1 MVRRMDNLRFLADID
16 GVVLRRDALA
26 AGATDGDLRRACR
39 AGVLVRIRHGVYSLK
54 EVWEARTLEERH
66 LLLSRMAYEFA
77 RADVVLS
84 HVSAALIHGAPLW
97 DLSLTEVHLTRT
109 DRKAGRREGG
119 VVQHRGRLRK
129 GDVVT
134 VDGRQVTSPT
144 RTALDLTTLTD
155 LEHALPA
162 MDHFLRTGQTSK
174 EQLREGAAA
183 IARWSNT
190 LGTDLVVNFAD
201 GRRESL
207 AESRTAVM
215 LIGTGKPAPEPN
227 FKIRDRY
234 GNVLWRVDFAWPELG
249 VFLEF
254 DGKVKYQ
261 KFLKEGED
269 VTDAVL
275 REKKREEQICARTGW
290 RCIRLTWA
298 DLARPAET
306 IRYVI
311 SVLEG
316 GPIHR

>member
-1 MVRRMDNLRFLADID
+1 MDNLRFLADVD
-16 GVVLRRDALA
+16 GVVLRRDVVA
-26 AGATDGDLRRACR
+26 AGATDADLRRARR

-54 EVWEARTLEERH
+54 EAWEARTREDRH
-66 LLLSRMAYEFA
+66 LLLSSLAYDFA

-84 HVSAALIHGAPLW
+84 HVSAAVVHGAPLW
-97 DLSLTEVHLTRT
+97 DVSLQEVHLTRT
-109 DRKAGRREGG
+109 DGKAGRRENG
-119 VVQHRGRLRK
+119 VVQHRGRIRE
-129 GDVVT
+129 GDVAT
-134 VDGRQVTSPT
+134 VEGRRVTSPT
-144 RTALDLTTLTD
+144 RTALDLTTIMD

-162 MDHFLRTGQTSK
+162 MDHFLHTGLTSK
-174 EQLREGAAA
+174 EQLRAGAREMAH
-183 IARWSNT
+183 WSNT

-215 LIGTGKPAPEPN
+215 LLGTGKPAPEPN

-306 IRYVI
+306 IRYIV

>member
-1 MVRRMDNLRFLADID
+1 MDNLAFLADVD
-16 GVVLRRDALA
+16 GIVLRRDVIM
-26 AGATDGDLRRACR
+26 AGGTDTDLRRACR
-39 AGVLVRIRHGVYSLK
+39 AGQLVRIRHGAYASR
-54 EVWEARTLEERH
+54 EMWEARTREARH
-66 LLLSRMAYEFA
+66 LLLSRLAYEFA
-77 RADVVLS
+77 RTEVALS
-84 HVSAALIHGAPLW
+84 HVSAAVIHGAPLW
-97 DLSLTEVHLTRT
+97 DLSLLEVHLTRT
-109 DRKAGRREGG
+109 DRKAGRREVG

-129 GDVVT
+129 RDVVL
-134 VDGRQVTSPT
+134 VEGIKVTSPT

-174 EQLREGAAA
+174 DQLRTSARDM
-183 IARWSNT
+183 ARWSNT
-190 LGTDLVVNFAD
+190 LGTDLVINFAD

-207 AESRTAVM
+207 AESRCAVM
-215 LIGTGKPAPEPN
+215 LIGTGKPAPVPN
-227 FKIRDRY
+227 YEIRDAY

-254 DGKVKYQ
+254 DGKVKYR

-275 REKKREEQICARTGW
+275 REKKREEQICRLTGW

-298 DLARPAET
+298 DLERPAAT
-306 IRYVI
+306 IRYII

-316 GPIHR
+316 GPIHL

>member
-1 MVRRMDNLRFLADID
+1 MDNLRFLADVD
-16 GVVLRRDALA
+16 GIVLRRDVLLA
-26 AGATDGDLRRACR
+26 GGTDTDLRRACR
-39 AGVLVRIRHGVYSLK
+39 ARVLVRIRHGAYALR
-54 EVWEARTLEERH
+54 ETWDARTRESRH
-66 LLLSRMAYEFA
+66 ALLSRLAYEFA
-77 RADVVLS
+77 RTDVVLS
-84 HVSAALIHGAPLW
+84 HVSAAIVHGAPLW
-97 DLSLTEVHLTRT
+97 DLRLDEVHLTRT
-109 DRKAGRREGG
+109 DRKAGRREVG
-119 VVQHRGRLRK
+119 VVQHRGRMQQ
-129 GDVVT
+129 GDVML

-162 MDHFLRTGQTSK
+162 MDHFLRTGLTSK
-174 EQLREGAAA
+174 AELRAGAKA
-183 IARWSNT
+183 IARWPNT
-190 LGTDLVVNFAD
+190 LGTELVVNFAD

-215 LIGTGKPAPEPN
+215 LLGTGKPAPEPN
-227 FKIRDRY
+227 HEIRDLY

-261 KFLKEGED
+261 KYLKEGED

-275 REKKREEQICARTGW
+275 REKKREERICRRTGW

-298 DLARPAET
+298 DLERPAET
-306 IRYVI
+306 IRYII

-316 GPIHR
+316 GPVHL